1 MKHAAAPTIKNE
13 AFTAAAGA
21 LRAVGAKLTTPRRMV
36 LGLLRMAP
44 APQTHRD
51 VLESLRA
58 LHLAEIDRVTVYRVL
73 DWLVEQGLA
82 HKAADGQG
90 IFRFSQAQ
98 PGVVHESHVHF
109 RCTCCG
115 GVFCLKDAPPQRP
128 KLPKGFRLGGMTV
141 DIRGECSKCVAT
153 EQ

>member
-1 MKHAAAPTIKNE
+1 MKQAAALTIDHD
-13 AFTAAAGA
+13 AFAAAVES
-21 LRAVGAKLTTPRRMV
+21 LRSIGAKLTTPRRLI
-36 LGLLRMAP
+36 LGLLQAAP

-51 VLESLRA
+51 VLEG
-58 LHLAEIDRVTVYRVL
+58 LHTLQLAGIDRVTVYRVL

-98 PGVVHESHVHF
+98 PGMVHESHVHF
-109 RCTCCG
+109 RCTRCG

-141 DIRGECSKCVAT
+141 DIRGECASCVT
-153 EQ
+153 GIQ